1 MSDVATEGTIGSL
14 WRQKPKKKKIK
25 TKASL
30 LVRVASACSEIG
42 KETNG
47 LVELLKKDLK

>member
-1 MSDVATEGTIGSL
+1 MEA
-14 WRQKPKKKKIK
+14 KINK
-25 TKASL
+25 EKNQNKS
-30 LVRVASACSEIG
+30 LVRVLSACSEIG